1 MKDPKRGE
9 GFVDE
14 VRGQIYDAGVRLEG
28 VITGEHGIG
37 RTRSRSV
44 SNYVAYDKLELMRK
58 IKKSFDPNNILNPGV
73 KIPL

>member
-1 MKDPKRGE
+1 MRLE
-9 GFVDE
+9 
-14 VRGQIYDAGVRLEG
+14 GQIYDAGVRLEG

-37 RTRSRSV
+37 RTRIRSV

-58 IKKSFDPNNILNPGV
+58 IKKSFDPNNILNRGV